1 MSADAYTLTVV
12 PDPSLSM
19 TVRMFAAE
27 AARNLGLDEGDVE
40 DLRLL
45 ATELLGNAVETGG
58 ASLELTLSSEA
69 GGWCL
74 RAIGAGP
81 LDVAAGHVVDRRDVL
96 TGLADVRVTADGS
109 LELRATERS

>member
-1 MSADAYTLTVV
+1 VSADPYTLRVV
-12 PDPSLSM
+12 PDPSLSL

-27 AARNLGLDEGDVE
+27 AARNLGLDEGEVE

-58 ASLELTLSSEA
+58 ASLELTLSTEA

-74 RAIGAGP
+74 RALGAGP
-81 LDVAAGHVVDRRDVL
+81 LDVAAGQVVDRRDVL

-109 LELRATERS
+109 LELRPTDRT